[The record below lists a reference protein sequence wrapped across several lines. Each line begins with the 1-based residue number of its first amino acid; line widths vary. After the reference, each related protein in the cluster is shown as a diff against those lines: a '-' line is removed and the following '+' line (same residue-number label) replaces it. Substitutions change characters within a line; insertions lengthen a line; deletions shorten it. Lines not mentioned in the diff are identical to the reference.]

1 MPSAA
6 IRYATFSS
14 TGCTVNNTIHRIGT
28 NWVSL
33 LTLQMVAQIHVIEV
47 HGSCLLVTLVHGL
60 ELALQRF
67 EDAVAYAGCI
77 SHCTGL

>member
-6 IRYATFSS
+6 IRYATFLS
-14 TGCTVNNTIHRIGT
+14 TGCTVNNTIHSIES

-33 LTLQMVAQIHVIEV
+33 LTLQMVAQIHAIEV
-47 HGSCLLVTLVHGL
+47 HGSCLLVTLVHGF
-60 ELALQRF
+60 ELTLQSF
-67 EDAVAYAGCI
+67 EDAVANAGCI